1 MLLRIPSSSID
12 LGCNIV
18 KGVTISDLLSFSG
31 QVPNQDLHLSDF
43 KQSIFMPKKLPTFKN
58 IVNIVLRGFLPLID
72 YHMQSLKYNG
82 NIFNNV
88 IESAIIVNSK

>member
-1 MLLRIPSSSID
+1 
-12 LGCNIV
+12 
-18 KGVTISDLLSFSG
+18 
-31 QVPNQDLHLSDF
+31 
-43 KQSIFMPKKLPTFKN
+43 MPKKLPTFKN

-88 IESAIIVNSK
+88 IESAIIVIQNKSVIAIDRKSFFLNNNKYQIQGEGGSNGK